1 MLFEVVL
8 VTFLPLFFF
17 LWRVK
22 KEGERGEGRSKNLA
36 FVNVEGERL
45 KRNGSGVRVL
55 LMINRRL
62 KEAVLVRCKGDF
74 CVLPD
79 K

>member
-1 MLFEVVL
+1 M
-8 VTFLPLFFF
+8 
-17 LWRVK
+17 K
-22 KEGERGEGRSKNLA
+22 NEGEKDEGGSKSVA

-45 KRNGSGVRVL
+45 KRNGGEVREL
-55 LMINRRL
+55 LMINRRS

-74 CVLPD
+74 CVLLD

>member
-1 MLFEVVL
+1 M
-8 VTFLPLFFF
+8 
-17 LWRVK
+17 K
-22 KEGERGEGRSKNLA
+22 NEGEKDEGGSKNVA
-36 FVNVEGERL
+36 FLNVEGERL

-55 LMINRRL
+55 LMINRRS

-74 CVLPD
+74 CIVPY

>member
-1 MLFEVVL
+1 
-8 VTFLPLFFF
+8 
-17 LWRVK
+17 VK
-22 KEGERGEGRSKNLA
+22 KEGERGEGRSKSIA

-45 KRNGSGVRVL
+45 KRNEGEVREP
-55 LMINRRL
+55 LMINRRS

-74 CVLPD
+74 CVLLY

>member
-1 MLFEVVL
+1 M
-8 VTFLPLFFF
+8 
-17 LWRVK
+17 K
-22 KEGERGEGRSKNLA
+22 KEGEKVMGGSKRVA
-36 FVNVEGERL
+36 FLNVEGERL
-45 KRNGSGVRVL
+45 KRNGGEVREP

-74 CVLPD
+74 FVILD